1 MAEFRAT
8 GSATNDDV
16 EDNPN
21 PDRQAVRVVYFYS
34 LFREV
39 GRHP

>member
-21 PDRQAVRVVYFYS
+21 PDRQAVQVVYFYS